1 MISDDD
7 SHNDWRKTMQTK
19 KVLVAY
25 TTNAGTTADVAQAV
39 GEELGKDGAQVDV
52 RRLEEVTSI
61 EPYVAVVV
69 GGPMIMGWHRAATN
83 FVKKHQQAL
92 SRVPVAYF
100 ITAMNLTQT
109 GETSIDAIPVSV
121 DPDLAKPPKNANRLT
136 LRERYARTQNY
147 LRPVL
152 KAAPLVK
159 PVSVGFFG
167 GKLAFYRLKL
177 WQVLFVMLV
186 IRAEPGGSHNWP
198 FIREWASSLRS
209 KLLANEPR

>member
-1 MISDDD
+1 
-7 SHNDWRKTMQTK
+7 MQTK

-39 GEELGKDGAQVDV
+39 GEELGRDGAQVDV
-52 RRLEEVTSI
+52 CRLEEVTSL
-61 EPYVAVVV
+61 ERYAAVVV
-69 GGPMIMGWHRAATN
+69 GAPMIVGWHRAATK

-100 ITAMNLTQT
+100 LTAMNLTQT
-109 GETSIDAIPVSV
+109 GETSIDGIPVHV
-121 DPDLAKPPKNANRLT
+121 DPELAKPPKNANRLS
-136 LRERYARTQNY
+136 LRERYARMSNY

-167 GKLAFYRLKL
+167 GRLAFYRLKL